1 MYLMWSDLKSDV
13 ENLLAW
19 KMKGLHPARF
29 FGLREHPMHEVC
41 LLCGKTVDFPIS
53 RKCPQCRTYQ
63 EKKNPWPQRHN
74 GLDLAKARGTTIALP
89 WEGKIEAAFFDKK
102 LRDGGHG
109 GGWLVVVSHP
119 SAPVKLTGYC
129 HLDNQ
134 PLVWIGKTYAEGTIL
149 GSVGSSGDATGPH
162 LHWTCRQESN
172 TLVDPLDVL
181 MVELIIAEI
190 PWHSV
195 G

>member
-19 KMKGLHPARF
+19 KLKGLHSARF

-109 GGWLVVVSHP
+109 GGWSVVVSHP

-134 PLVWIGKTYAEGTIL
+134 PLVWIGKTYAEGQTVEVSKQGQQAVL
-149 GSVGSSGDATGPH
+149 TLAEVHPRRVVLTWSGGKLDLSIPLRAQSGPK
-162 LHWTCRQESN
+162 N
-172 TLVDPLDVL
+172 
-181 MVELIIAEI
+181 
-190 PWHSV
+190 
-195 G
+195 